1 MSRDQSDKHMDEG
14 LGDPTDKPLM
24 KDPAAPPNVLGD
36 GIGASLD
43 AALLTAERR
52 KSGLEKAFPVPWAD
66 YTTALG
72 GGLWPGLHMLVGG
85 TGSGKTTFA
94 LQCALEGAKAGH
106 PVAYVGLELDASQVA
121 MRLAGE
127 FAGISWSKLWLG
139 KSTDS
144 ETDRFNAAADELRE
158 LPIYPLSGG
167 PTSWGASNILTI
179 ASQLKEKAPDGKPPL
194 LVIDF
199 LQLIGTDASESHG
212 VSLRERIGAAAYQAR
227 QAARLHGVAVLVIS
241 STARSNYGLVSGQK
255 RIKNQLSW
263 IDAGFRVSDD
273 RRRFMFSPDLLVGL
287 GKESGEI
294 EFAADS
300 VTTLVKTGLSI
311 CSPEKLCIAA
321 VAKLRAGPASW
332 AALRFTYR
340 FQELTASEQKA
351 LTNEALGGKADQTP
365 ATPTGDSVDLS

>member
-66 YTTALG
+66 YATALG
-72 GGLWPGLHMLVGG
+72 GGLWPGLHLLVGG

-94 LQCALEGAKAGH
+94 LQCALEGARAGH
-106 PVAYVGLELDASQVA
+106 PVAYIGLELDASQVA

-127 FAGISWSKLWLG
+127 LAGISWSKFWIG
-139 KSTDS
+139 KASDS
-144 ETDRFNAAADELRE
+144 EAKRFKAAADELRE
-158 LPIYPLSGG
+158 LPIYPISGAPG
-167 PTSWGASNILTI
+167 SWSASDILTI
-179 ASQLKEKAPDGKPPL
+179 AAQLKEHAPAGKPPL
-194 LVIDF
+194 VVIDF
-199 LQLIGTDASESHG
+199 LQLVGAEAGESHNM
-212 VSLRERIGAAAYQAR
+212 SLRERIGAASYRAR
-227 QAARLHGVAVLVIS
+227 EAARIHGVAVLAIS
-241 STARSNYGLVSGQK
+241 STSRSNNGLVSGQK
-255 RIKNQLSW
+255 IKNQLSW
-263 IDAGFRVSDD
+263 IDGGFRVSDD
-273 RRRFMFSPDLLVGL
+273 RRRFLFSPDLLVGL